1 MISVRMTSPGCGGLN
16 IGMVFS
22 FISGNPQGSRRR
34 FRLPQRGRGDLFIAD
49 ARSHPN
55 ATRTGRPPKHQPVA
69 MLPAS
74 VVRVFPFR
82 IFRIDD
88 GTAPDL
94 DDAVARTEA
103 SLSRSFNEVH
113 MRPIISVMMN
123 VVGDLAQQ
131 DSFRL

>member
-1 MISVRMTSPGCGGLN
+1 
-16 IGMVFS
+16 
-22 FISGNPQGSRRR
+22 
-34 FRLPQRGRGDLFIAD
+34 
-49 ARSHPN
+49 
-55 ATRTGRPPKHQPVA
+55 